1 MNKELILESHVY
13 CLKLRSHV
21 AHLQDVLSH
30 PAVKKVLFYH
40 KPINNDACVC
50 L

>member
-1 MNKELILESHVY
+1 MNKELILEPHVH
-13 CLKLRSHV
+13 CLQLRSHV

-30 PAVKKVLFYH
+30 LAAKRVLFRY
-40 KPINNDACVC
+40 KLLNDNACVR